1 MVEKYE
7 ASAFYHPKDFER
19 MKEEETVNFPNVCDY
34 WADNKLSID
43 LREKKEKS
51 ILFVTTNRHMKDNEE
66 IKRYS
71 KVSYLS
77 LKFDKGFPWKSI
89 ALKVM
94 DTR

>member
-43 LREKKEKS
+43 LREKKQ
-51 ILFVTTNRHMKDNEE
+51 N
-66 IKRYS
+66 
-71 KVSYLS
+71 LS
-77 LKFDKGFPWKSI
+77 FSSLQTDIWKI
-89 ALKVM
+89 IRK
-94 DTR
+94 